1 MKKQKKKTKKGK
13 KNQNKQKK
21 EKEKNKLIWKNEK
34 KNLETGSLKKN
45 LNKKIIN

>member
-34 KNLETGSLKKN
+34 KKSGNWQFEKKSE
-45 LNKKIIN
+45 